1 MEDHSRD
8 QLRSSSSGE
17 VGPIKPPLVC
27 LCIPLRAW
35 LLFDSDI
42 QQKSFSFIETNS
54 GWLGSAGK
62 TVRG

>member
-1 MEDHSRD
+1 MEDHARD
-8 QLRSSSSGE
+8 QLRPSPGRE
-17 VGPIKPPLVC
+17 VEPINPPSASVSA
-27 LCIPLRAW
+27 LRAW

-54 GWLGSAGK
+54 GWLGSAGE